1 MTEHLKFYLEHG
13 VSPVNQD
20 IKNLQRHLERR
31 EALYRFL
38 GVSKNFLNEKEIM
51 EVGPGSGQNSL
62 YIASCLPSKLVLVEP
77 NPSGIKQIKENFS
90 CFNLEHTKP
99 EILNNDFLTLP
110 NFYEVDFA
118 IAECFLGKTELGIKL
133 IKKLESI
140 VKKNGVIILTSTPF
154 IGLLATS
161 LRAALAYRLIDKN
174 VLDFSYHTNILLNA
188 FSSHLISLSDMSRSH
203 TDWVQDNLL
212 NPGALVELIHPV
224 ELIKTMSN
232 STLLAS
238 NPTIFEG
245 WEWYKS
251 YFGNKKKFEEEWI
264 NQYYEKSHNLLD
276 TTTVSGSRDKDEN
289 IELEDLCE
297 KANLRIIEL
306 REHDGPDEKLIS
318 IVRNILNQI
327 PTSHKMVK
335 ISIVEWLECYQSNQ
349 LNSKNVAELKT
360 FRNWFGREL
369 IYQSFTKN

>member
-1 MTEHLKFYLEHG
+1 MTEHLKFYLDHG

-188 FSSHLISLSDMSRSH
+188 FSSHLISLSDMSRFH